1 GPARLADDV
10 GRDPVGVALAGAVAD
25 RCAVPSE
32 ARSVTTAVTATP
44 SVARQATP
52 TATRVVAPCHQA
64 TASSPPV
71 TTCSHPGH
79 RDRVDGRTTAEQTCR
94 LRDSPGAV
102 VAAAAPDRE
111 TARVVDCRP
120 EASMQDL
127 RL

>member
-1 GPARLADDV
+1 FAAVIPRSATIIRSGATTRSSGATRGPARLADDV

-94 LRDSPGAV
+94 
-102 VAAAAPDRE
+102 
-111 TARVVDCRP
+111 
-120 EASMQDL
+120 
-127 RL
+127 